1 MSENALN
8 NIPEKKSFWS
18 PLADHECKP
27 PDWLIEGWLPFDS
40 FGVLYGAPSS
50 GKSYCALDMSAII
63 ASGRET
69 WHEHKTKKKPM
80 TVLYLCGEG
89 KNGLRQRLEAWR
101 LRGSN
106 DLVFN
111 HVRENLHI
119 SETSADL
126 TDLEQVEMLFESIE
140 KVDPKPALLVID
152 TLARNFGGEDE
163 NSTQAMN
170 KFVNHCDLLRSK
182 LGGMSVLVVHHTG
195 LKEQE
200 RPRGSI
206 ALLAASDFTI
216 FASNSA
222 DLVHLKSVRLKDGD
236 PPKPL
241 SLKFERKVVAHD
253 EEGLSV
259 PASCLVRDDHAKP
272 EPTRLGHNQ
281 ANALRYLKNL
291 DQQSRDKGLNGQI
304 TLDEFTEAW
313 RLNGENANNRK
324 RTLEGLEQRGLILIN
339 DGVIRLR
346 H

>member
-1 MSENALN
+1 MSENALD
-8 NIPEKKSFWS
+8 NIPEREPFWS

-40 FGVLYGAPSS
+40 LGVLYGQPSS
-50 GKSYCALDMSAII
+50 GKSFCALDMSAII

-69 WHEHKTKKKPM
+69 WHGYKTKSKPM
-80 TVLYLCGEG
+80 PVFYLCGEG
-89 KNGLRQRLEAWR
+89 NNGLAQRLEAWR

-106 DLVFN
+106 DLVFH
-111 HVRENLHI
+111 HVRENLQI
-119 SETSADL
+119 SKTSADL
-126 TDLEQVEMLFESIE
+126 TDLEQVERLCESIE
-140 KVDPKPALLVID
+140 KVHPKPALLVID

-182 LGGMSVLVVHHTG
+182 LGGMSILVVHHTG
-195 LKEQE
+195 LKEQD

-216 FASNSA
+216 FVSNNA

-241 SLKFERKVVAHD
+241 SLRFERKVVTQD

-259 PASCLVRDDHAKP
+259 FNSCLVRDDHARP
-272 EPTRLGHNQ
+272 EPTKLGHNQ
-281 ANALRYLKNL
+281 TNALRYLKEL
-291 DQQSRDKGLNGQI
+291 DQQSRDRGLNGQI
-304 TLDEFTEAW
+304 TLDEFEEAW
-313 RLNGENANNRK
+313 RLNGESANNRK
-324 RTLEGLEQRGLILIN
+324 RTLEGLENRRLILIN

-346 H
+346 Q